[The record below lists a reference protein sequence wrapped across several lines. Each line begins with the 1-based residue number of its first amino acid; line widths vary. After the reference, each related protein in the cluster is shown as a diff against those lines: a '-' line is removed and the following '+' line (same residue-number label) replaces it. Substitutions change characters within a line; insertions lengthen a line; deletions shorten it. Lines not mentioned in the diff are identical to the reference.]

1 MGWVMSFQDEQ
12 LPEYA
17 MPGDF
22 SPEERLQLY
31 IDHYLEFDRL
41 EEETALQELSIL
53 NMTEYFKDLT

>member
-1 MGWVMSFQDEQ
+1 MSFQDEP

-31 IDHYLEFDRL
+31 INHYLEFDRL
-41 EEETALQELSIL
+41 EDETQFQELSL
-53 NMTEYFKDLT
+53 GDMTEFFRDLT

>member
-31 IDHYLEFDRL
+31 INHYLEFDRL
-41 EEETALQELSIL
+41 EELTEQQELSISD
-53 NMTEYFKDLT
+53 MTGFFTDLT